1 MYERVQQKPANG
13 LLKSFNAGLYST
25 QISFTIKMNEKKNRI
40 ELLSEVDLGIPE
52 YETQMYMWY
61 DNTGIWNCNVMFQ
74 GGYETMKSQIGL
86 K

>member
-13 LLKSFNAGLYST
+13 LLKSFNTGLYST
-25 QISFTIKMNEKKNRI
+25 QISFTIKTKKKKNRI
-40 ELLSEVDLGIPE
+40 ELLSEIDLGIPG

-61 DNTGIWNCNVMFQ
+61 DNTGVWNCNVMFQ
-74 GGYETMKSQIGL
+74 GGYETTKSQIGL